1 MAILRLDKLLADAGV
16 GTRSE
21 VKQLIKHGKV
31 SVNGIKATDSGAKTD
46 TDSEILI
53 DGKKISYSKYSYLM
67 LNKPAGVISA
77 TSDKTEKTVI
87 DLLKPPY
94 SKLKLFP
101 VGRLDKDTTG
111 LLILTN
117 DGEFAHNSLSPKKHV
132 QKTYYVEASGHFTP
146 DIAEHFQ
153 NGITIDGGYLCKSA
167 ELVIL
172 NLTDDGITANLT
184 ITEGKFHQVKR
195 MFEAEGGHVT
205 ALKRIRFGSI
215 KLDTALTEGCYRE
228 LTDTEKEY
236 ISSLKQEDD

>member
-1 MAILRLDKLLADAGV
+1 MATLRLDKLLADAGV

-31 SVNGIKATDSGAKTD
+31 SVNGIKITDSGAKTD

-53 DGKKISYSKYSYLM
+53 DGKKISYSKYTYLM

-77 TSDKTEKTVI
+77 TSDKTDKTVI

-132 QKTYYVEASGHFTP
+132 KKTYYVEASGHFSP
-146 DIAEHFQ
+146 DIAEHFK

-167 ELVIL
+167 ELAAL
-172 NLTDDGITANLT
+172 SLTDNAITAHLT

-205 ALKRIRFGSI
+205 LLKRITFGSI
-215 KLDTALTEGCYRE
+215 KLDETLAEGCYRE

-236 ISSLKQEDD
+236 ISSLKQEEV

>member
-1 MAILRLDKLLADAGV
+1 
-16 GTRSE
+16 
-21 VKQLIKHGKV
+21 
-31 SVNGIKATDSGAKTD
+31 
-46 TDSEILI
+46 
-53 DGKKISYSKYSYLM
+53 M